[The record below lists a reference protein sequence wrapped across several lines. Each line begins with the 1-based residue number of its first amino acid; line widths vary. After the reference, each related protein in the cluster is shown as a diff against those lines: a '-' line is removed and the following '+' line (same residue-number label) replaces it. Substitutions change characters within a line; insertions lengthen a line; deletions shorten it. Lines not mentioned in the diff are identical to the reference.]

1 MRGWHLVVY
10 AFMPLCGIVVWWDGM
25 VRDDVEFILLGVF
38 FVVFGI
44 ATLALNATRYRK
56 QQRRR

>member
-1 MRGWHLVVY
+1 MRWWHLVFY

-38 FVVFGI
+38 FMVFGI
-44 ATLALNATRYRK
+44 AMLAVNATRYRK
-56 QQRRR
+56 R